1 MQKPP
6 FTVCE
11 DSLIFFEN
19 ITCPLKCLF
28 SAKHHVLSHKTTPR
42 KKNHVTQLCFLKKPE
57 TSPSG
62 VRSLKVGITDKC

>member
-6 FTVCE
+6 FTVCG

-42 KKNHVTQLCFLKKPE
+42 KKKSRDTTVFFKE
-57 TSPSG
+57 TRNFPF
-62 VRSLKVGITDKC
+62 RCQIP